1 MGFKNPNILSV
12 VLYSSSF
19 VTFRDTLTCWVL
31 ISFLF
36 YIQINISLGNLLR
49 MYEYCILTDSLS
61 LSDKIHAPVFAGS
74 KVFHFSLTLI
84 IFLVFWSAYHIHL
97 LSALKRYMTA
107 FR

>member
-1 MGFKNPNILSV
+1 MGFENPNILSV

-84 IFLVFWSAYHIHL
+84 IFLVFWSAYHIHF
-97 LSALKRYMTA
+97 LSALKRYMT